1 MGSMKNVILIA
12 LAVLFNEF
20 IGAALVLVASVLIK
34 VGHIISQIPEIF

>member
-12 LAVLFNEF
+12 LAVIFNEF

-34 VGHIISQIPEIF
+34 VGHIITQIPEIF

>member
-12 LAVLFNEF
+12 AVVIFNEF

-34 VGHIISQIPEIF
+34 VGHIITQIPEIF